1 MFFISA
7 KIQNNFD
14 FLLFLPISPMLTI
27 ASPPLKGDGGMFIFA
42 NGQIDKFTNRQI
54 C

>member
-1 MFFISA
+1 
-7 KIQNNFD
+7 
-14 FLLFLPISPMLTI
+14 MLTI

-42 NGQIDKFTNRQI
+42 NGQIDKLANLLIDKFANRQI

>member
-1 MFFISA
+1 
-7 KIQNNFD
+7 
-14 FLLFLPISPMLTI
+14 MLTI

-42 NGQIDKFTNRQI
+42 NGQIDKLANWQIDKFTNRQI